1 MINNDHDILSSSGN
15 PVHLSEGSNPAHHQA
30 TSSSSSPSPSL
41 SQLLSQLDPT
51 ALQVLAAAIS
61 PHLPQQPTPAPFQAP
76 SPEPDPYLV
85 SPDQTKTLQLYDRL
99 VELCPSLKISNL
111 HNAQLDKEEAEYIDI
126 KRFSKTANVDY
137 TPPPLPTNHEIKD
150 YVKRQDKEWV
160 TFASKVAQLT
170 RPIDATMHALVRCSN
185 PDDDA
190 IISNV
195 LETLNILRLNIAS
208 ICSEVTKSLLSKSNF
223 LRLCIVRPKETSGG
237 IHSDKHTI
245 VQAHP
250 SEPILCPVNT
260 IRAYLDRHA
269 HPILKS
275 PHLTLLDLTINP
287 LIRYTKDATSAFSS
301 QRIPK
306 HIKSLIVLMPLANCS
321 IPKSR
326 AAGST
331 IAALKGVPIDDVI
344 TQGNW
349 ASHSTCLRFYRISS
363 RTRTNF
369 TSVLVN

>member
-1 MINNDHDILSSSGN
+1 MINDDHDILSSSGN

-30 TSSSSSPSPSL
+30 TSTSSSPSPSL
-41 SQLLSQLDPT
+41 SQLFSQLDPT

-61 PHLPQQPTPAPFQAP
+61 PHLPQQPTPAPVQDP

-111 HNAQLDKEEAEYIDI
+111 HNAQLDEEEAEYIDI

-137 TPPPLPTNHEIKD
+137 TPPPLPTNYEIKD

-170 RPIDATMHALVRCSN
+170 RPIDATMHALVRSSN

-208 ICSEVTKSLLSKSNF
+208 ICSEVTK
-223 LRLCIVRPKETSGG
+223 VR
-237 IHSDKHTI
+237 SD
-245 VQAHP
+245 
-250 SEPILCPVNT
+250 
-260 IRAYLDRHA
+260 
-269 HPILKS
+269 
-275 PHLTLLDLTINP
+275 
-287 LIRYTKDATSAFSS
+287 
-301 QRIPK
+301 
-306 HIKSLIVLMPLANCS
+306 
-321 IPKSR
+321 
-326 AAGST
+326 
-331 IAALKGVPIDDVI
+331 
-344 TQGNW
+344 
-349 ASHSTCLRFYRISS
+349 RFYRSQHLIPPVDTNKQILVTPDQLAEVQKQTEAYRKAANHLRNRGRGGNYSRFNRNNRGYGNQHQQQSSNNNTGTNNNGNNNGNTSNGNNNGINNPNSNGSFNGNSNGNHNNQGNFQGFRGASS
-363 RTRTNF
+363 RRGNRGGHRDQ
-369 TSVLVN
+369 SQ